1 MTNKGPCMTNF
12 ENNSVARRLR
22 VLVAACLLV
31 WASVPAQQQQQAGQ
45 PTITPAFRDAD
56 LAQVIEA
63 VQQITGKTFIVDPR
77 VQGEAVLIGGDPA
90 KLDYAEL
97 LSVLQVHGFAVVAR
111 GDVVRVIPEANIRQ
125 QPLSYVT
132 GKEAHPDAEYVT
144 KTFTLKN
151 VPAAQLV
158 PILRP
163 LLPQQGHLVAFPCTN
178 MLMIVDTFGNVQ
190 RIEKLVQS
198 LDVGGPYTPPAC
210 GTEKQSG

>member
-1 MTNKGPCMTNF
+1 M
-12 ENNSVARRLR
+12 R
-22 VLVAACLLV
+22 VRTRAKVVAAAALLTLV
-31 WASVPAQQQQQAGQ
+31 VGHSAGAQSESSATTRKGSL
-45 PTITPAFRDAD
+45 PVEELIA
-56 LAQVIEA
+56 A
-63 VQQITGKTFIVDPR
+63 VAKRTGKTFIVDPR

-132 GKEAHPDAEYVT
+132 GRQSHPDAEYVT
-144 KTFTLKN
+144 KTFMLKN

-190 RIEKLVQS
+190 RIEKLVQA
-198 LDVGGPYTPPAC
+198 LDVGAPYTPPAC
-210 GTEKQSG
+210 GTETQSG

>member
-1 MTNKGPCMTNF
+1 MKTPTRL
-12 ENNSVARRLR
+12 SIVAT
-22 VLVAACLLV
+22 VALVAVMAAHAAGAQSEPSVKRQEGTVPVATLL
-31 WASVPAQQQQQAGQ
+31 
-45 PTITPAFRDAD
+45 
-56 LAQVIEA
+56 EA
-63 VQQITGKTFIVDPR
+63 VAKRTGKTFIVDPR
-77 VQGEAVLIGGDPA
+77 VQGEALLIGGDPA

-111 GDVVRVIPEANIRQ
+111 GDVVRVIPEATIRQ
-125 QPLSYVT
+125 QPVAIVV

>member
-1 MTNKGPCMTNF
+1 MKTPTRR
-12 ENNSVARRLR
+12 SIVAT
-22 VLVAACLLV
+22 VALVAVMAAHSAGAQGEPSVKRQEGTVSLATLL
-31 WASVPAQQQQQAGQ
+31 
-45 PTITPAFRDAD
+45 
-56 LAQVIEA
+56 EA
-63 VQQITGKTFIVDPR
+63 VAKRTGKTFIVDPR
-77 VQGEAVLIGGDPA
+77 VQGEALLIGGDPA

-111 GDVVRVIPEANIRQ
+111 GDVVRVIPEATIRQ

-132 GKEAHPDAEYVT
+132 GRDAHPDAEYVT

-190 RIEKLVQS
+190 RIEKLVQT

-210 GTEKQSG
+210 GAEKQSG

>member
-1 MTNKGPCMTNF
+1 MKTPTRL
-12 ENNSVARRLR
+12 SIVAA
-22 VLVAACLLV
+22 VALVAVMAAHSAGAQSEPPVKRQEGTVPVATLL
-31 WASVPAQQQQQAGQ
+31 
-45 PTITPAFRDAD
+45 
-56 LAQVIEA
+56 EA
-63 VQQITGKTFIVDPR
+63 VAKRTGKTFIVDPR
-77 VQGEAVLIGGDPA
+77 VQGEALLIGGDPA

-163 LLPQQGHLVAFPCTN
+163 LLPQQGHLVSFPCTN

-198 LDVGGPYTPPAC
+198 LDVGGPYTPAKC
-210 GTEKQSG
+210 GAEKESG